1 MINRITD
8 ITPVNPVAP
17 ISSGAKADKAADF
30 QNMLQS
36 AIERVESSRSAA
48 TDATE
53 KFVSGQD
60 QDLHTTMLAAQ
71 RASLDF
77 ELFLQVRN
85 KVVQG
90 YQEIMRMQL

>member
-8 ITPVNPVAP
+8 IVPVNPVAP
-17 ISSGAKADKAADF
+17 ISPGAKADKSDNF
-30 QNMLQS
+30 QSMLQS

-48 TDATE
+48 NDAAE

-77 ELFLQVRN
+77 ELLLQMRN

>member
-8 ITPVNPVAP
+8 IASVNPVAP
-17 ISSGAKADKAADF
+17 LSSGAKTDKAASF
-30 QNMLQS
+30 QNALQS

-48 TDATE
+48 DDATA

-60 QDLHTTMLAAQ
+60 QDLHSTMLATQ

>member
-1 MINRITD
+1 MIKGITELA
-8 ITPVNPVAP
+8 PVNPVAP
-17 ISSGAKADKAADF
+17 IGAGSKTDKAGSF

-36 AIERVESSRSAA
+36 AIERVESSRTAA
-48 TDATE
+48 NDAVE

-60 QDLHTTMLAAQ
+60 QDLHTTILATQ

-77 ELFLQVRN
+77 DFLLQVRN
-85 KVVQG
+85 KVVQS